1 MLPSLLRRL
10 HEFSRRLIVRVALIA
25 ALAFLA
31 LALSKLGARV
41 IPQGLDP
48 LVGGEAVDNI
58 LKIIANSMLTVTT
71 FSLTVMAAAHRMV
84 ASSWTPRAHQMLL
97 QDTVTHTVLAT
108 FVGAYLYALSAI
120 ILRDLEVFQGRGLV
134 VLFGMTLLVVAL
146 IVVAIIRWISHLE
159 MLGSLINTAQRIE
172 DSTAHAMRM
181 RLANP
186 ALGGHALDPKKIPEA
201 ARTVT
206 ATSSGYLQ
214 QIYQDR
220 LQEAAASAD
229 ARIWLLHPVGGFV
242 HRGEALARVEGSDEA
257 LEDCILENAPL
268 GTLRNFEQDPGYG
281 LTCLSEIGVRAL
293 SPGVNDPGTA
303 LDVLHRILR
312 IFLDTEGEAPE
323 EVRLDR
329 LYLPA
334 LDRGA
339 LLREALAPLLQ
350 DGKDRPELQ
359 QPFTRALKAL
369 ATQKDRDLADS
380 ACDLKQHLGA

>member
-1 MLPSLLRRL
+1 MLPTLLRRL
-10 HEFSRRLIVRVALIA
+10 HAFSRRLVVRVALIA

-41 IPQGLDP
+41 IPEGLDP

-120 ILRDLEVFQGRGLV
+120 ILRDLEVFQGRGLM

-172 DSTAHAMRM
+172 ESTIEAMRM
-181 RLANP
+181 RMCHP
-186 ALGGHALDPKKIPEA
+186 ALGAHALDPEKIPEGA
-201 ARTVT
+201 EEVRADK
-206 ATSSGYLQ
+206 SGYLQ
-214 QIYQDR
+214 QLFQDR
-220 LQEAAASAD
+220 LQTAAEHHD

-242 HRGEALARVEGSDEA
+242 HRGEVLARISGGGEALAGKLR
-257 LEDCILENAPL
+257 ENAVL
-268 GTLRNFEQDPGYG
+268 GSLRNFDQDPGFG

-312 IFLDTEGEAPE
+312 IFLDTEGEAPD

-334 LDRGA
+334 LDRA
-339 LLREALAPLLQ
+339 SLLIEALRPLLL

-359 QPFTRALKAL
+359 TPFTRALQAL
-369 ATQKDRDLADS
+369 GEQDDPALSESARALGKDFRT
-380 ACDLKQHLGA
+380 

>member
-1 MLPSLLRRL
+1 MLPSMLRRL
-10 HEFSRRLIVRVALIA
+10 HDFSRRLVVRVALIT

-31 LALSKLGARV
+31 LALSKVGARV
-41 IPQGLDP
+41 IPEGLDP

-134 VLFGMTLLVVAL
+134 VLFGMTVLVVAL
-146 IVVAIIRWISHLE
+146 IVIAIIRWISHLE

-172 DSTAHAMRM
+172 DSTVQAMRM
-181 RLANP
+181 RMCHP
-186 ALGGHALDPKKIPEA
+186 ALGAHALDPEKVPEEA
-201 ARTVT
+201 EEVRAER
-206 ATSSGYLQ
+206 SGYLQ

-220 LQEAAASAD
+220 LQAAAKDHEAEV
-229 ARIWLLHPVGGFV
+229 WLLHPVGGFV
-242 HRGEALARVEGSDEA
+242 HRGEVLARISGGGEALADKVR
-257 LEDCILENAPL
+257 ENAAL
-268 GTLRNFEQDPGYG
+268 GSLRNFDQDPGFG

-312 IFLDTEGEAPE
+312 IALDTEGEAPE

-329 LYLPA
+329 LYLPP

-339 LLREALAPLLQ
+339 LVQEALLPLMLDGAERPELARPFARALEALAGQQ
-350 DGKDRPELQ
+350 DAALSDAARQLEVA
-359 QPFTRALKAL
+359 TR
-369 ATQKDRDLADS
+369 R
-380 ACDLKQHLGA
+380 